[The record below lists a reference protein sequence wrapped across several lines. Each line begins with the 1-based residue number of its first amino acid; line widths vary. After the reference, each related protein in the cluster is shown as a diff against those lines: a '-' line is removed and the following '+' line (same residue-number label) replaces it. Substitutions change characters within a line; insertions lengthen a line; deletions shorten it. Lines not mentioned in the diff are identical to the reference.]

1 MDYQTIMAEQA
12 LREQRLANIA
22 HGQVTDNQHIA
33 HCLEL
38 AAGEPDDLVRIA
50 ARLWLEH
57 HAVSLAVRLVA
68 ESTPQH

>member
-12 LREQRLANIA
+12 QREQRLAHIA
-22 HGQVTDNQHIA
+22 SGQVTNDQHIA
-33 HCLEL
+33 HCVQL

-57 HAVSLAVRLVA
+57 HAVGLATRLVTTSA
-68 ESTPQH
+68 S